1 LNKDGPGMGKI
12 IRCDFYDL
20 ADFLLNQNLP
30 CGYSYNMAFARF
42 EEGEKF
48 IEDIIRSNQRGF
60 IRG

>member
-1 LNKDGPGMGKI
+1 MGKI